1 MILAAETGDWTG
13 RAEGVGLS
21 ETKVLD
27 QFQLP
32 IGHWFDQMVD
42 WMDVN
47 AEWFL
52 NAVKWPF
59 DFLLENMVN
68 DFLLTLPWYQVVIFT
83 VIVGSLVRTPKF
95 GICLL
100 YTSDAADE

>member
-13 RAEGVGLS
+13 RVEGVGLS

-52 NAVKWPF
+52 NAAVR
-59 DFLLENMVN
+59 DSG
-68 DFLLTLPWYQVVIFT
+68 VIGAGYEGDLKDGRFK
-83 VIVGSLVRTPKF
+83 GAKKPKKK
-95 GICLL
+95 
-100 YTSDAADE
+100 

>member
-47 AEWFL
+47 AERPAL
-52 NAVKWPF
+52 GSALRPDAPIDPDRAVV
-59 DFLLENMVN
+59 DEGR
-68 DFLLTLPWYQVVIFT
+68 
-83 VIVGSLVRTPKF
+83 GSAV
-95 GICLL
+95 
-100 YTSDAADE
+100 